1 MRRFVLVAF
10 GGPDGTCPASGW
22 CWSSAR
28 AGDGAAQVLIS
39 EAALRGGLA
48 AIQIHEGSGYMREC
62 ELERMN
68 RDVQLMTI
76 GGGRSEIHRN
86 MIVEQLLSAG

>member
-1 MRRFVLVAF
+1 MDAWTHAQREDAAVRSHRLWRSSWNLSRFWMVLVV
-10 GGPDGTCPASGW
+10 GT
-22 CWSSAR
+22 
-28 AGDGAAQVLIS
+28 
-39 EAALRGGLA
+39 
-48 AIQIHEGSGYMREC
+48 
-62 ELERMN
+62 